1 MLGNAR
7 GGDAQ
12 HVETYFP
19 PTHTHKRAWTR
30 FLCLPVLESYLP
42 STAFE
47 KRKTFLCAIC
57 ISICWHWRHGKW
69 IIGLMGNVGER
80 GIEKD
85 REKAAWKKNA
95 AITGRFFPS
104 PPPLVI
110 SPSTSQPLVLLK
122 RFTLA
127 SHFHSFCTTPSP
139 SLSLVCT
146 RTLWLFLIH
155 IHPASPLLPLSP
167 TAWR

>member
-1 MLGNAR
+1 MQGSDRLYLSNLGM
-7 GGDAQ
+7 
-12 HVETYFP
+12 HVEV
-19 PTHTHKRAWTR
+19 THSIQICTSHQRIG
-30 FLCLPVLESYLP
+30 FLCLPPILESYLP
-42 STAFE
+42 STPFE

-85 REKAAWKKNA
+85 REKAAWKKKKKQPLLDV
-95 AITGRFFPS
+95 FFSS
-104 PPPLVI
+104 PPPPLFI

-146 RTLWLFLIH
+146 RTL
-155 IHPASPLLPLSP
+155 
-167 TAWR
+167 

>member
-1 MLGNAR
+1 MWRWRTASRSVLPTNAL
-7 GGDAQ
+7 ASS
-12 HVETYFP
+12 VSP
-19 PTHTHKRAWTR
+19 SI
-30 FLCLPVLESYLP
+30 LESYLP
-42 STAFE
+42 STPFE

-85 REKAAWKKNA
+85 REKAAWKKKKKQPLLDV
-95 AITGRFFPS
+95 FFSS
-104 PPPLVI
+104 PPPPLFI

-146 RTLWLFLIH
+146 RTLWLSLIH

>member
-1 MLGNAR
+1 MEVTHSIQKR
-7 GGDAQ
+7 TSHQ
-12 HVETYFP
+12 H
-19 PTHTHKRAWTR
+19 THTSMHA
-30 FLCLPVLESYLP
+30 LPLSPPILESYLP

-47 KRKTFLCAIC
+47 KRKTFLCEIC

-85 REKAAWKKNA
+85 GEKAVWKKKQPLLDV
-95 AITGRFFPS
+95 FFFFFL
-104 PPPLVI
+104 PPLVI

-127 SHFHSFCTTPSP
+127 FHFHFFCTTPSP
-139 SLSLVCT
+139 CLSLVCT
-146 RTLWLFLIH
+146 QRL
-155 IHPASPLLPLSP
+155 
-167 TAWR
+167 